1 MINRDFALTINEH
14 ETVEPETVKRSPA
27 VEYGY
32 DRKES
37 PYAGCID
44 CFEVVNRMFH
54 QMYGGKTEN
63 DAV

>member
-1 MINRDFALTINEH
+1 MNRDFALAINEC

-37 PYAGCID
+37 PYAGCVD